1 MKHSKQMVRLF
12 GLAIAMTAALSLP
25 VAVAA
30 AGGPPENARTGSGLD
45 VSTMGYKLD
54 AEEQSILTEFLIDEH
69 KALATY
75 ESIMSDFGTIQPFAS
90 IARAEQ
96 QHIAALERV
105 FSRYDVELPQ
115 IPTFDIPSFGSP
127 EQAAAAAVQA
137 EIDNA
142 ALYDRLLGGIDN
154 PDVVQ
159 VAGNL
164 RDASLY
170 NHLPAFEAAANGSYV
185 AGEEGATMA
194 QKGRSAGMMS
204 AGRNAGFSSEAPGN
218 ALGKATGT
226 SQRSQGMRGQ
236 TGQTGTPHA
245 NCPAYQQGA
254 FRSR

>member
-1 MKHSKQMVRLF
+1 
-12 GLAIAMTAALSLP
+12 
-25 VAVAA
+25 
-30 AGGPPENARTGSGLD
+30 
-45 VSTMGYKLD
+45 MGDKLD

-75 ESIMSDFGTIQPFAS
+75 ESIMSDFGAIQPFAS
-90 IARAEQ
+90 IARAEE

-105 FSRYDVELPQ
+105 FSRYDVTLPQ

-127 EQAAAAAVQA
+127 EEAAAAAVQA

-164 RDASLY
+164 RDASLN
-170 NHLPAFEAAANGSYV
+170 NHLPAFEAAATGSYI
-185 AGEEGATMA
+185 AGEGGATMA
-194 QKGRSAGMMS
+194 QKGRSGDVTV
-204 AGRNAGFSSEAPGN
+204 AGRTAGFGSAAAGG
-218 ALGKATGT
+218 ALGQGLRGRAAQAGT
-226 SQRSQGMRGQ
+226 LNSDQ
-236 TGQTGTPHA
+236 
-245 NCPAYQQGA
+245 PAYRQGG

>member
-1 MKHSKQMVRLF
+1 MKHSKQIVKLF
-12 GLAIAMTAALSLP
+12 GLAMAVTAALSLP

-30 AGGPPENARTGSGLD
+30 AGGPPENAGMGSGLD
-45 VSTMGYKLD
+45 ASTMGFELD

-75 ESIMSDFGTIQPFAS
+75 ESIMSDFGATQPFAS
-90 IARAEQ
+90 IARAEE
-96 QHIAALERV
+96 QHIAALERL
-105 FSRYDVELPQ
+105 FSRYDVTLPQ

-127 EQAAAAAVQA
+127 EEAAAAAVQA

-142 ALYDRLLGGIDN
+142 ALYDRLLSEIDN

-170 NHLPAFEAAANGSYV
+170 KHLPAFEAAADGSYV
-185 AGEEGATMA
+185 AGEGDATMA
-194 QKGRSAGMMS
+194 QRGRSGDTAV
-204 AGRNAGFSSEAPGN
+204 AGRGAGFDSETPED
-218 ALGKATGT
+218 ALVRGLRGRAAQAGT
-226 SQRSQGMRGQ
+226 LNSDQ
-236 TGQTGTPHA
+236 
-245 NCPAYQQGA
+245 PAYRQGA

>member
-1 MKHSKQMVRLF
+1 MTHSKQMVKLF
-12 GLAIAMTAALSLP
+12 GLAMAVTAALSLP

-30 AGGPPENARTGSGLD
+30 AGGPPENAGMGTGLD
-45 VSTMGYKLD
+45 ATTMGYELD
-54 AEEQSILTEFLIDEH
+54 TEEQSILTEFLIDEH

-75 ESIMSDFGTIQPFAS
+75 ESIMNDFGAIQPFAS
-90 IARAEQ
+90 IARAEE

-115 IPTFDIPSFGSP
+115 MPTFDIPSFGSP
-127 EQAAAAAVQA
+127 EEAAAAAVQA

-142 ALYDRLLGGIDN
+142 ALYDRLLSGIDN

-170 NHLPAFEAAANGSYV
+170 NHLPAFEAAAGGSYV
-185 AGEEGATMA
+185 AGEGEATMA
-194 QKGRSAGMMS
+194 RRGRSGNFAA
-204 AGRNAGFSSEAPGN
+204 AGRGAGFGSETPGD
-218 ALGKATGT
+218 ALGRGVRGRAAQAGT
-226 SQRSQGMRGQ
+226 LN
-236 TGQTGTPHA
+236 TD
-245 NCPAYQQGA
+245 CPAYRQGG

>member
-1 MKHSKQMVRLF
+1 MKHNKQMVKLF
-12 GLAIAMTAALSLP
+12 GLAMAVTAALSLP

-30 AGGPPENARTGSGLD
+30 AGGPPENAGMGSGLD
-45 VSTMGYKLD
+45 ASSMGYELD

-75 ESIMSDFGTIQPFAS
+75 ESIMSDFGAIQPFAS
-90 IARAEQ
+90 IARAEE
-96 QHIAALERV
+96 QHIAALERL
-105 FSRYDVELPQ
+105 FSRYDVALPQ

-127 EQAAAAAVQA
+127 EEAAAAAVQA

-185 AGEEGATMA
+185 AGDGEATMA
-194 QKGRSAGMMS
+194 QKGRSGDTAV
-204 AGRNAGFSSEAPGN
+204 AGRSTGFGSAASGN
-218 ALGKATGT
+218 ALG
-226 SQRSQGMRGQ
+226 QGMRGRAPLA
-236 TGQTGTPHA
+236 GTL
-245 NCPAYQQGA
+245 NSDQPAYRQGG